1 MNFYLVYIIVFLSF
15 GLTSSFSIYQNSIKM
30 KKGLLVIAFLCA
42 LKANAQSYDISF
54 TGTGAAN
61 NVSTIKVENLTAGTS
76 LTLTGD
82 DILRLTVTTGINFVN
97 EQSSD
102 LKIYPNPMTDK
113 AKLLISPPVSG
124 YAIVTVYDIAGRQLT
139 QLKSFIENYNQE
151 FALSGFKNGI
161 YIVNVR
167 GNNYQF
173 SEKLI
178 CNGESDGTINIEK
191 ISANLQS
198 TDIKKSEKDYKGIRG
213 TVEMEYTTG
222 DRLKLTGISGI
233 YSTVVTDIPEANKTI
248 TFNFIPCTDGDGIN
262 YPIVQIGS
270 TKGTTG
276 NLDPEANKGVQIW
289 MAENLRTTKYLDG
302 DLIGSTSPPTLNI
315 SGELEP
321 KYQWAYEGN
330 EDNVTDYGRLYTW
343 HAISDSRGLCP
354 DGWHIPTD
362 ADWTI
367 LTDYLGGE
375 LVAGGKLKETGFAHW
390 ETYFDL
396 ATNETGFTALP
407 GGSRSSTGTF
417 LQMRYFGS
425 CWSAT
430 EYDASSAWYRIMEF
444 LSSSVTR
451 DYMAFTK
458 KDGLSIRCVKD

>member
-1 MNFYLVYIIVFLSF
+1 
-15 GLTSSFSIYQNSIKM
+15 
-30 KKGLLVIAFLCA
+30 
-42 LKANAQSYDISF
+42 
-54 TGTGAAN
+54 
-61 NVSTIKVENLTAGTS
+61 
-76 LTLTGD
+76 
-82 DILRLTVTTGINFVN
+82 
-97 EQSSD
+97 

-289 MAENLRTTKYLDG
+289 MAENLRTTKYLNG